1 MRALEHLHRMY
12 LSKIKEIRYPGPK
25 FYPGSDDL
33 R

>member
-1 MRALEHLHRMY
+1 MCDRVFISHVLI
-12 LSKIKEIRYPGPK
+12 KNKEIRYPGPK